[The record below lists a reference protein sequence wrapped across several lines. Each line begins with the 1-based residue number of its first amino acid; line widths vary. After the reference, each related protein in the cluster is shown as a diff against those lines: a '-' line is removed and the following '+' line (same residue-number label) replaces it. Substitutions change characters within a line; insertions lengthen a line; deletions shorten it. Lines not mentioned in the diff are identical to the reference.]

1 MPSAIKIWNYCLC
14 LVLLSSGI
22 AYGGHHD
29 TNSMI
34 EPLLVAGMVAMMLK
48 KKKHGYS
55 GRSPRHH
62 QPPPPDVPHP
72 MHRGQGHVVQGHIPP
87 PHAPQA
93 HVVPGHVR
101 QAHIV
106 QGHVPQA
113 HVVQEYAPSHGG
125 ARYEEEAPHYQEE
138 TNEAEYPQ
146 ARYIVARE
154 QPSPEARYVIAQPGH
169 QPKIVVSST
178 HHVPH
183 SRFVQTQVPP
193 PVLVPQQRFVSRP
206 YGR

>member
-1 MPSAIKIWNYCLC
+1 MPSAIKIWSYCLC
-14 LVLLSSGI
+14 LILLSNGI

-62 QPPPPDVPHP
+62 PPPPPDVPHP
-72 MHRGQGHVVQGHIPP
+72 VHRAQGHVVQGHIPP
-87 PHAPQA
+87 A
-93 HVVPGHVR
+93 HVVPGHVP

-106 QGHVPQA
+106 QSHVPQA
-113 HVVQEYAPSHGG
+113 HIVQEYAPSHAG
-125 ARYEEEAPHYQEE
+125 ARYEEGHQYQEE
-138 TNEAEYPQ
+138 NNEAEYPR
-146 ARYIVARE
+146 ARYVVAQE
-154 QPSPEARYVIAQPGH
+154 QPSPEARYVIAQPVQ
-169 QPKIVVSST
+169 QPQIVVSSS

-183 SRFVQTQVPP
+183 SRFTQTRVPP
-193 PVLVPQQRFVSRP
+193 PVLAPHQRFVSRP